1 MPFNFVAM
9 LCLGKMTEKFY
20 FQFGWY
26 VAEIYGRKWRILIHH
41 NHIFSTYVLSKE
53 N

>member
-26 VAEIYGRKWRILIHH
+26 VAEIYEGNGEDPNLPQPY
-41 NHIFSTYVLSKE
+41 F
-53 N
+53 